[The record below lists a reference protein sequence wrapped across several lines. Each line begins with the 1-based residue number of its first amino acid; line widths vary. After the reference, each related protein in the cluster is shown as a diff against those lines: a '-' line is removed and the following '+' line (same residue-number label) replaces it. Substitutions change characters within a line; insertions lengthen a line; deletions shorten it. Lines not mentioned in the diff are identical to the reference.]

1 MVTAILNGNVVRE
14 SLRLVERSRMPK
26 GKILAWTLYD
36 WATSGYGAVIATFV
50 FSVYF
55 TQEVWDGDGGAVAWG
70 WMVSLTSIFVGI
82 GGSLLGLKFNGIRTH
97 RSVLTIF
104 IIISTITGMGL
115 WFIKPEP
122 EYAILALLLVGIGSF
137 CVETSFVPYNTLLRV
152 LVPPERAGRV
162 SANAWGLGYVGGVVC
177 LLLALPIIQSGIIS
191 DINLANVRAASPFA
205 ALWLFVFAL
214 PMIISLYRIPQE
226 RMSEP
231 GYATSNLNKNEI
243 IQLLKHRGIWK
254 FLLSRLFLA
263 EGLTALFAFGG
274 IIAASLYDFSTEKVL
289 LFAIALNISAGVGA
303 IPGGHLDDRFGPRMV
318 INTSLVGLILCG
330 AVIGFTEGEL
340 IFWIASISLGLFIG
354 PVQSSGRSLVAKSV
368 SKEEAAPLY
377 GLLGFSGRVVSFI
390 GPLFVTIGISITD
403 NDRTAIWVIAVLLII
418 SLIIMLSTPKSIG
431 QIETA
436 PSNNTASEELS

>member
-231 GYATSNLNKNEI
+231 G
-243 IQLLKHRGIWK
+243 
-254 FLLSRLFLA
+254 
-263 EGLTALFAFGG
+263 
-274 IIAASLYDFSTEKVL
+274 
-289 LFAIALNISAGVGA
+289 
-303 IPGGHLDDRFGPRMV
+303 
-318 INTSLVGLILCG
+318 
-330 AVIGFTEGEL
+330 
-340 IFWIASISLGLFIG
+340 
-354 PVQSSGRSLVAKSV
+354 
-368 SKEEAAPLY
+368 
-377 GLLGFSGRVVSFI
+377 
-390 GPLFVTIGISITD
+390 
-403 NDRTAIWVIAVLLII
+403 
-418 SLIIMLSTPKSIG
+418 
-431 QIETA
+431 
-436 PSNNTASEELS
+436 